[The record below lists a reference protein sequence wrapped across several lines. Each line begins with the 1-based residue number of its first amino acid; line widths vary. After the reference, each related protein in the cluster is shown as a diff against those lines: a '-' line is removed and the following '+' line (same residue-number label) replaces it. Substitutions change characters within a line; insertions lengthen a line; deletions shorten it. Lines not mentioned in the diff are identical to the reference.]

1 MDRRREPRIRAY
13 ETVNLTVLG
22 DSGFSTSANA
32 IQLSPHGMRLV
43 MDQPIPVNAAIK
55 VICDDWLG
63 LGEVCYCRQE
73 REHYVVGLQ
82 LEQALVGLEE
92 LTARN
97 RDYSENGADTPVGS
111 AETHLGA
118 MK

>member
-1 MDRRREPRIRAY
+1 MDRRREARIRAY

-43 MDQPIPVNAAIK
+43 IDRPIPVNAAIK
-55 VICDDWLG
+55 VVCDDWLG

-82 LEQALVGLEE
+82 LEHALVGLEE

-97 RDYSENGADTPVGS
+97 RDLSTDVAQTLLS
-111 AETHLGA
+111 AAPRLISA
-118 MK
+118 P